1 MRREEGTGRKNLRRA
16 NNDSFSFKGEGDVI
30 RDKAKVNKKKKKENA
45 QSVCRAHALLCEP
58 RRDEKTRGRRGSN
71 ELIRTQ

>member
-30 RDKAKVNKKKKKENA
+30 RDKAKVNKKEKRKKTRKV
-45 QSVCRAHALLCEP
+45 SVVHTRFFVS
-58 RRDEKTRGRRGSN
+58 RDEMKRREGGGGVMN
-71 ELIRTQ
+71 